1 MLRSLNEIRQQGLL
15 GWQIIVNQFDEV
27 IARTNRGQGGLDMGL
42 QSIVCRL
49 RQFRI
54 GLVLPFA
61 NEIGKFSALARRQ
74 GKQVIPCA
82 LVDMTRRANR
92 NFLQVFQVSTA
103 DDADQA
109 LVSGVVLRQ
118 QNQMKRI

>member
-1 MLRSLNEIRQQGLL
+1 M
-15 GWQIIVNQFDEV
+15 GWQIIVNQFNK
-27 IARTNRGQGGLDMGL
+27 IITGANGGQGRIDMGL
-42 QSIVCRL
+42 QGNVCRL

-54 GLVLPFA
+54 GLMLPFA

-82 LVDMTRRANR
+82 LVDMTRCANR
-92 NFLQVFQVSTA
+92 NFLQVFQVPTA

-109 LVSGVVLRQ
+109 LVSGVILRQ